1 VAVYD
6 RRSGE
11 EPRKRSAVIDR
22 RYIQKERRLADAAKL
37 REVRSVKFLRSM
49 LVVATLAA
57 VSCSKKET
65 AKTEPEKKPDTLVAA
80 AKAGWLT
87 SLEQAQKE
95 AQAKNRLLLMDF
107 TGSDW
112 CGWCIMLD
120 KEVFS
125 KPEFKEYATK
135 NLVLLELDFPR
146 SKKMPPEVTA
156 QNEKLAM
163 KYGIQGF
170 PTVVVFDS
178 SGKPLGALGYQAG
191 GPQAFIAQLEKLRK
205 G

>member
-1 VAVYD
+1 VRPWALLL
-6 RRSGE
+6 
-11 EPRKRSAVIDR
+11 
-22 RYIQKERRLADAAKL
+22 LAAAL
-37 REVRSVKFLRSM
+37 L
-49 LVVATLAA
+49 A

-65 AKTEPEKKPDTLVAA
+65 PVTSTETTTPSASTSVS

-87 SLEQAQKE
+87 NYEKAQKE
-95 AQAKNRLLLMDF
+95 AQANHKLLLMDF

-135 NLVLLELDFPR
+135 HLVLLELDFPR
-146 SKKMPPEVTA
+146 SKKMPPETAA
-156 QNEKLAM
+156 QNERLM
-163 KYGIQGF
+163 LKYRIQGF

-178 SGKPLGALGYQAG
+178 EGKPLGALGYQAG
-191 GPQAFIAQLEKLRK
+191 GPQAFIDVLEKLRK

>member
-1 VAVYD
+1 M
-6 RRSGE
+6 RRASF
-11 EPRKRSAVIDR
+11 V
-22 RYIQKERRLADAAKL
+22 QKQRRLAEKPKLLEVGRVRYVKSCLFAAAIL
-37 REVRSVKFLRSM
+37 
-49 LVVATLAA
+49 A
-57 VSCSKKET
+57 VSCSQKTTAQTSTET
-65 AKTEPEKKPDTLVAA
+65 KQDNAVPA
-80 AKAGWLT
+80 AKSGWLT
-87 SLEQAQKE
+87 NLDQAQKE
-95 AQAKNRLLLMDF
+95 AQAKNKLLLMDF

-125 KPEFKEYATK
+125 KPEFKEYASK

-146 SKKMPPEVTA
+146 KKQMPPEITA
-156 QNEKLAM
+156 QNERLAV

>member
-1 VAVYD
+1 
-6 RRSGE
+6 
-11 EPRKRSAVIDR
+11 
-22 RYIQKERRLADAAKL
+22 
-37 REVRSVKFLRSM
+37 VRFLRFCILAAS
-49 LVVATLAA
+49 VVAI
-57 VSCSKKET
+57 SCSQKKSADTT
-65 AKTEPEKKPDTLVAA
+65 AENKSESKPENTVASAKP
-80 AKAGWLT
+80 GWLT
-87 SLEQAQKE
+87 SLDQAQKD
-95 AQAKNRLLLMDF
+95 AQSKNRLLLMDF

-125 KPEFKEYATK
+125 KQEFKDYASK

-146 SKKMPPEVTA
+146 RKQMPPEIVA
-156 QNEKLAM
+156 QNEKLAI

-191 GPQAFIAQLEKLRK
+191 GPQAFIAELEKLRK

>member
-1 VAVYD
+1 M
-6 RRSGE
+6 RRASF
-11 EPRKRSAVIDR
+11 V
-22 RYIQKERRLADAAKL
+22 QKERRLADEAKL
-37 REVRSVKFLRSM
+37 REVRSVKFLRLM
-49 LVVATLAA
+49 LAVATLLA
-57 VSCSKKET
+57 VSCSKKNTAET
-65 AKTEPEKKPDTLVAA
+65 QPEKKPETQVAAIAA
-80 AKAGWLT
+80 AKPGWLT
-87 SLEQAQKE
+87 SLDQAQKE
-95 AQAKNRLLLMDF
+95 AQTKNRLLLMDF

-112 CGWCIMLD
+112 CGRCIMLD

-125 KPEFKEYATK
+125 KPEFKEYASK

-146 SKKMPPEVTA
+146 MKKMPPEVTA

-178 SGKPLGALGYQAG
+178 NGKPLGALGYQAG
-191 GPQAFIAQLEKLRK
+191 GPRAFIAELEKLRK

>member
-1 VAVYD
+1 MRFLRFCLLAA
-6 RRSGE
+6 
-11 EPRKRSAVIDR
+11 AVI
-22 RYIQKERRLADAAKL
+22 
-37 REVRSVKFLRSM
+37 
-49 LVVATLAA
+49 A
-57 VSCSKKET
+57 VSCSEKKT
-65 AKTEPEKKPDTLVAA
+65 ADTGAQPTTEKKPDNAVPA
-80 AKAGWLT
+80 AKSGWLT
-87 SLEQAQKE
+87 NLDEAKKE

-125 KPEFKEYATK
+125 KSEFKEYASK

-146 SKKMPPEVTA
+146 MKKMPPEITA
-156 QNEKLAM
+156 QNEQLAV

-191 GPQAFIAQLEKLRK
+191 GPQVFIAQLEKLRK

>member
-1 VAVYD
+1 M
-6 RRSGE
+6 RRASFVQ
-11 EPRKRSAVIDR
+11 KR
-22 RYIQKERRLADAAKL
+22 RRLAEKPKLLEVGRVSYLKSCVFAAAIL
-37 REVRSVKFLRSM
+37 
-49 LVVATLAA
+49 A
-57 VSCSKKET
+57 VSCSQKTTAET
-65 AKTEPEKKPDTLVAA
+65 KTETEPKADTAVAA
-80 AKAGWLT
+80 AKSGWLT
-87 SLEQAQKE
+87 SFDQAQKE
-95 AQAKNRLLLMDF
+95 AQAKNKLLLMDF

-125 KPEFKEYATK
+125 KPEFKEYASK

-146 SKKMPPEVTA
+146 RKQMPPEISA
-156 QNEKLAM
+156 QNERLMM

>member
-1 VAVYD
+1 
-6 RRSGE
+6 
-11 EPRKRSAVIDR
+11 
-22 RYIQKERRLADAAKL
+22 
-37 REVRSVKFLRSM
+37 M
-49 LVVATLAA
+49 VATAA
-57 VSCSKKET
+57 LLVVSCSQKKTAET
-65 AKTEPEKKPDTLVAA
+65 SAETTPKADHATAA
-80 AKAGWLT
+80 AKPGWLT
-87 SLEQAQKE
+87 SLDEAQKE
-95 AQAKNRLLLMDF
+95 AQAQKKLLLMDF

-125 KPEFKEYATK
+125 KPEFKEYASK

-146 SKKMPPEVTA
+146 MKKMPPEVTA

-178 SGKPLGALGYQAG
+178 TGKPLGALGYQAG
-191 GPQAFIAQLEKLRK
+191 GPQAFIAELEKLKK

>member
-1 VAVYD
+1 MLCAGLALY
-6 RRSGE
+6 
-11 EPRKRSAVIDR
+11 RKS
-22 RYIQKERRLADAAKL
+22 QWLADEAKL
-37 REVRSVKFLRSM
+37 REVHSVKFLRLM
-49 LVVATLAA
+49 LLLATLLAA
-57 VSCSKKET
+57 SCSKKNTAET
-65 AKTEPEKKPDTLVAA
+65 QPEKKPETQVAATAA
-80 AKAGWLT
+80 AKPGWLT

-125 KPEFKEYATK
+125 KPEFKDYANK

-146 SKKMPPEVTA
+146 AKKMPPEVTA
-156 QNEKLAM
+156 QNEKLAI

-178 SGKPLGALGYQAG
+178 NGKPLGALGYQAG

>member
-1 VAVYD
+1 MSQAAA
-6 RRSGE
+6 S
-11 EPRKRSAVIDR
+11 SAVKSSR
-22 RYIQKERRLADAAKL
+22 FLLLAAVAAGL
-37 REVRSVKFLRSM
+37 L
-49 LVVATLAA
+49 A
-57 VSCSKKET
+57 VSCSKQKAE
-65 AKTEPEKKPDTLVAA
+65 ALAEKKPSLA
-80 AKAGWLT
+80 AKPGWLT
-87 SLEQAQKE
+87 SLDE
-95 AQAKNRLLLMDF
+95 AQQEAKAKKKLLLLDF

-125 KPEFKEYATK
+125 KPEFKEYASK

-146 SKKMPPEVTA
+146 RKQMPPETAA
-156 QNEKLAM
+156 QNEKLLM

-191 GPQAFIAQLEKLRK
+191 GPQAFIAVLEKLRK

>member
-1 VAVYD
+1 M
-6 RRSGE
+6 RRASFVRMR
-11 EPRKRSAVIDR
+11 P
-22 RYIQKERRLADAAKL
+22 RLARKAAL
-37 REVRSVKFLRSM
+37 PEASLVKPWRLLIFAAAL
-49 LVVATLAA
+49 LA
-57 VSCSKKET
+57 VSCSKKENPT
-65 AKTEPEKKPDTLVAA
+65 ATAEVSPTPAVS

-87 SLEQAQKE
+87 SLDQAQKE
-95 AQAKNRLLLMDF
+95 AQSKHKLLLMDF

-125 KPEFKEYATK
+125 KPEFKEYANK

-146 SKKMPPEVTA
+146 SKRMPPEITA
-156 QNEKLAM
+156 QNERLMM

-178 SGKPLGALGYQAG
+178 EGKPLGALGYQQG
-191 GPQAFIAQLEKLRK
+191 GPQAFIAELEKLK
-205 G
+205 TKS

>member
-1 VAVYD
+1 M
-6 RRSGE
+6 RRASFVRNG
-11 EPRKRSAVIDR
+11 RG
-22 RYIQKERRLADAAKL
+22 LAEKPKL
-37 REVRSVKFLRSM
+37 RELPGVKYLRLL
-49 LVVATLAA
+49 LVAA
-57 VSCSKKET
+57 AILLVSCSKKQTTET
-65 AKTEPEKKPDTLVAA
+65 KTTEAKTEKKPENTVVAA
-80 AKAGWLT
+80 KCGWLT
-87 SLEQAQKE
+87 NYDQAQKE
-95 AQAKNRLLLMDF
+95 AQSKNRLLLMDF

-125 KPEFKEYATK
+125 KPEFKEYANK

-146 SKKMPPEVTA
+146 TKKMPPETTA
-156 QNEKLAM
+156 QNERLLM

-191 GPQAFIAQLEKLRK
+191 GPQAFIAELERLRK

>member
-1 VAVYD
+1 VFA
-6 RRSGE
+6 
-11 EPRKRSAVIDR
+11 
-22 RYIQKERRLADAAKL
+22 
-37 REVRSVKFLRSM
+37 
-49 LVVATLAA
+49 ATLAI
-57 VSCSKKET
+57 SCSQKKTADTKTDASPQATPET
-65 AKTEPEKKPDTLVAA
+65 THDTAAVAA
-80 AKAGWLT
+80 KSGWLT
-87 SLEQAQKE
+87 SYEQAQKE
-95 AQAKNRLLLMDF
+95 AQSKNRLLLMDF

-125 KPEFKEYATK
+125 KPEFKEYASK

-146 SKKMPPEVTA
+146 KKQMPPETTA
-156 QNEKLAM
+156 QNERLLM

-191 GPQAFIAQLEKLRK
+191 GPQAFIEQLEKLRK

>member
-1 VAVYD
+1 M
-6 RRSGE
+6 RRASFVRNG
-11 EPRKRSAVIDR
+11 RG
-22 RYIQKERRLADAAKL
+22 LAEKPKL
-37 REVRSVKFLRSM
+37 RERPGVKYLRLL
-49 LVVATLAA
+49 LVAA
-57 VSCSKKET
+57 AILLVSCSKKQTTET
-65 AKTEPEKKPDTLVAA
+65 KTTEAKTEKKPENTVAA
-80 AKAGWLT
+80 AKSGWLT
-87 SLEQAQKE
+87 NYDQAQKE
-95 AQAKNRLLLMDF
+95 AQSKNRLLLMDF

-125 KPEFKEYATK
+125 KPEFKEYANK

-146 SKKMPPEVTA
+146 MKKMPPETTA
-156 QNEKLAM
+156 QNERLLM

-191 GPQAFIAQLEKLRK
+191 GPQAFIAELERLRK

>member
-1 VAVYD
+1 M
-6 RRSGE
+6 RRASFV
-11 EPRKRSAVIDR
+11 RKGR
-22 RYIQKERRLADAAKL
+22 ELAEQGKL
-37 REVRSVKFLRSM
+37 PETCRVRFLRFCI
-49 LVVATLAA
+49 LLAATLV
-57 VSCSKKET
+57 VSCSQKKTAET
-65 AKTEPEKKPDTLVAA
+65 KSEPTPEATADSAPDNSVAPAKS
-80 AKAGWLT
+80 GWLT
-87 SLEQAQKE
+87 SYDQAQKE
-95 AQAKNRLLLMDF
+95 AQSKNRLLLMDF

-125 KPEFKEYATK
+125 KAEFKEYASK

-146 SKKMPPEVTA
+146 RKQMPPETAA
-156 QNEKLAM
+156 QNERLLM

-178 SGKPLGALGYQAG
+178 GGKPLGALGYTAG
-191 GPQAFIAQLEKLRK
+191 GPQAFIEQLERLRK

>member
-1 VAVYD
+1 LPEARHV
-6 RRSGE
+6 RTL
-11 EPRKRSAVIDR
+11 
-22 RYIQKERRLADAAKL
+22 RLLAFAAAL
-37 REVRSVKFLRSM
+37 L
-49 LVVATLAA
+49 A

-65 AKTEPEKKPDTLVAA
+65 AENKPETSQTQPDNGATIAA
-80 AKAGWLT
+80 AKPGWFT
-87 SLEQAQKE
+87 SYELAQKE
-95 AQAKNRLLLMDF
+95 ALSKNRLLLMDF

-125 KPEFKEYATK
+125 KPEFKEYASK

-146 SKKMPPEVTA
+146 SKKMPPETA
-156 QNEKLAM
+156 KQNERLAV

-191 GPQAFIAQLEKLRK
+191 GPQAFIAELEKLRK

>member
-1 VAVYD
+1 MRYFHLLSVA
-6 RRSGE
+6 
-11 EPRKRSAVIDR
+11 
-22 RYIQKERRLADAAKL
+22 AAL
-37 REVRSVKFLRSM
+37 
-49 LVVATLAA
+49 LV
-57 VSCSKKET
+57 VSCS
-65 AKTEPEKKPDTLVAA
+65 EKKSVVTTTETPQVTPSVS
-80 AKAGWLT
+80 AKPGWLT
-87 SLEQAQKE
+87 SYDQAQKE
-95 AQAKNRLLLMDF
+95 AQSGHKLLLMDF

-135 NLVLLELDFPR
+135 NLILLELDFPR
-146 SKKMPPEVTA
+146 MKKMPPETAA
-156 QNEKLAM
+156 QNERLAM
-163 KYGIQGF
+163 KYGIQAF

-178 SGKPLGALGYQAG
+178 TGKPLGALGYQQG

>member
-1 VAVYD
+1 MRYLQLFSVA
-6 RRSGE
+6 
-11 EPRKRSAVIDR
+11 
-22 RYIQKERRLADAAKL
+22 AAL
-37 REVRSVKFLRSM
+37 
-49 LVVATLAA
+49 LV
-57 VSCSKKET
+57 VSCSKKESATTT
-65 AKTEPEKKPDTLVAA
+65 AETPQVTPSVS

-87 SLEQAQKE
+87 SYDQAQKE
-95 AQAKNRLLLMDF
+95 AQSKKKLLLMDF

-146 SKKMPPEVTA
+146 MKKMPPETAA
-156 QNEKLAM
+156 QNERLAL
-163 KYGIQGF
+163 KFGITGF

-178 SGKPLGALGYQAG
+178 EGKPLGALGYEQG
-191 GPQAFIAQLEKLRK
+191 GPQVFIAHLEKLRK

>member
-1 VAVYD
+1 M
-6 RRSGE
+6 RRASFVRTPPWLAENGE
-11 EPRKRSAVIDR
+11 LPEAST
-22 RYIQKERRLADAAKL
+22 
-37 REVRSVKFLRSM
+37 VRSLRL
-49 LVVATLAA
+49 LVVAAALLA
-57 VSCSKKET
+57 VSCSKKPDAVTVVSPEST
-65 AKTEPEKKPDTLVAA
+65 PSVSAKP
-80 AKAGWLT
+80 GWLT
-87 SLEQAQKE
+87 SYDQAQKE
-95 AQAKNRLLLMDF
+95 AQAKNKLLLMDF

-125 KPEFKEYATK
+125 KPEFKEYASK

-146 SKKMPPEVTA
+146 KKQMPPEITA
-156 QNEKLAM
+156 QNERLLT

-170 PTVVVFDS
+170 PTVVVFNS